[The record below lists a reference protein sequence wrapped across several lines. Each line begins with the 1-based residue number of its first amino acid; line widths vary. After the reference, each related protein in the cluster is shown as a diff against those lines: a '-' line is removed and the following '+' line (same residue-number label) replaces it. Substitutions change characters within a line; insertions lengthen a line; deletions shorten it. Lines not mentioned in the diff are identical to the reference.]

1 MYYTKRGMI
10 PPKPFTEM
18 LGPHGDPTHE
28 ELLTSS
34 AFSGPVSLIYR
45 LRPATVVKKSSLA
58 SDQPIEELA
67 DGSLRNHQVK
77 VDRCRRDGT
86 LITARVPLFFNE
98 DLVYSACWP
107 TSVDGSFY
115 RNAYGDELWLVSR
128 GSGRLGSTFGSL
140 DFEALD
146 FIYIPRGVT
155 VALEE
160 VAADTLIIVIE
171 ASSPIGPPSQYL
183 GARGQLSYHGM
194 YQERD
199 IRLPQFEEPQDSVS
213 DHEVFV
219 RTGHRVLR
227 HIVPSHPFDVV
238 GWDGTLYPFA
248 LNMRHLTPMSGRV
261 HTLPDIYNI
270 FQADGV
276 YISAV
281 TPMRQPDHESSTSAQ
296 PDHASDCDEIFHR
309 LGRPTEGGFEPGA
322 VTLHSR
328 AAAHGAALALKIR
341 PRRER
346 STGWGVLI
354 DTVRPAKIARQAADG
369 DVSGYHGGDS

>member
-1 MYYTKRGMI
+1 MI

-45 LRPATVVKKSSLA
+45 LRPATAVKKSSLA

-115 RNAYGDELWLVSR
+115 RNAYGDELWLVCR

-155 VALEE
+155 IALE
-160 VAADTLIIVIE
+160 
-171 ASSPIGPPSQYL
+171 
-183 GARGQLSYHGM
+183 
-194 YQERD
+194 
-199 IRLPQFEEPQDSVS
+199 
-213 DHEVFV
+213 
-219 RTGHRVLR
+219 
-227 HIVPSHPFDVV
+227 
-238 GWDGTLYPFA
+238 
-248 LNMRHLTPMSGRV
+248 
-261 HTLPDIYNI
+261 
-270 FQADGV
+270 
-276 YISAV
+276 
-281 TPMRQPDHESSTSAQ
+281 
-296 PDHASDCDEIFHR
+296 
-309 LGRPTEGGFEPGA
+309 
-322 VTLHSR
+322 
-328 AAAHGAALALKIR
+328 
-341 PRRER
+341 
-346 STGWGVLI
+346 
-354 DTVRPAKIARQAADG
+354 
-369 DVSGYHGGDS
+369 